1 MQICVKNLAW
11 YSKAQRKVPKTKPT
25 TIHEWYHP
33 YLLET
38 FLKVRKF
45 WMLKFSIFR
54 GRIKMLMIDNPVKTQ
69 ESLLLKEISYVLNLL
84 LPQNIKVGTFA
95 ISRSRA
101 HWSFQTAAAFINTIK
116 EDEEKKVKVK
126 LIHSPLLW
134 RQ

>member
-1 MQICVKNLAW
+1 
-11 YSKAQRKVPKTKPT
+11 
-25 TIHEWYHP
+25 
-33 YLLET
+33 
-38 FLKVRKF
+38 
-45 WMLKFSIFR
+45 
-54 GRIKMLMIDNPVKTQ
+54 MIDNPVKTQ